1 VSLAETIQTKLE
13 KEFAPTFIELLNESH
28 MHSVPKN
35 SETHFRLL
43 LVSEKFVGASRVQRS
58 RLVYDCLKEE
68 LAGGVHALAQRTYTP
83 EEWAEMNETVEM
95 SSPPCFGAEGKTSKG
110 DSD

>member
-1 VSLAETIQTKLE
+1 MSVSETIQEKLKKAFE
-13 KEFAPTFIELLNESH
+13 PTFLELLNESH

-43 LVSEKFVGASRVQRS
+43 LVSAKFVGQSRVQRS

-68 LAGGVHALAQRTYTP
+68 LANGVHALAQRTYTP
-83 EEWAEMNETVEM
+83 EEWAQMNETVDM
-95 SSPPCFGAEGKTSKG
+95 SSPPCLGGSNEDDKS
-110 DSD
+110 